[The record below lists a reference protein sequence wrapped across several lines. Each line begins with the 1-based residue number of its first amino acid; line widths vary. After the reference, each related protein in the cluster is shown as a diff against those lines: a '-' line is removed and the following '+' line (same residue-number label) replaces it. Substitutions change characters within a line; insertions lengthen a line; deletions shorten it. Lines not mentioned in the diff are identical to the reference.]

1 MNLFPA
7 RGIGCS
13 VLEHSQAEVA
23 ADVSSRVLL
32 EDVAV
37 DEAGDREISI
47 ALRRGGKHSFSVL
60 STRQDLPPP
69 GGLLHATR

>member
-1 MNLFPA
+1 
-7 RGIGCS
+7 
-13 VLEHSQAEVA
+13 
-23 ADVSSRVLL
+23 LL

-37 DEAGDREISI
+37 DETGDREISI